1 MNKQTF
7 PYRGFMIDS
16 VRHFMPVGEI
26 RKMITAARI
35 CGMNRMHWH
44 LTDDQGWRIEIRK
57 YPELTKTGAVR
68 GRTFFGGVSETENN
82 NGYYTQDELLEV
94 VRFAGENGME
104 VVPEIEMPGHASA
117 LLAAYPEYG
126 CRRLPKG
133 AKPWTYT
140 VETAGGIFPNLV
152 CAGRESTYWF
162 LTDVLDEVMELFP
175 SRMIHL
181 GGDEALKIHW
191 RRCPDCQRRIM
202 EGSPDDEDDLQRMLL
217 LRIGTYLSDHGRSP
231 VVWSDVLK
239 GGLLPPFFIVQQW
252 MDDHENVRQ
261 FMAGGGN
268 VISSDNRTWYFD
280 YPYGATDVKKIWK
293 VRRIPEWAEG
303 YEQQLLG
310 IECPLWSE
318 RITNTERAAFMLFP
332 RLAAAGLKAK
342 PEERTWEDF
351 REEVRKTQQQ
361 IETLGLKG
369 APEEMWDMPAD
380 QAEADRQADRDRIY
394 APEAREYAFRSEQLV
409 LLEKTE
415 RFMRQIG
422 IPEGFL
428 LQAGDRMLDRLYH
441 SEPAEDPDGADRLIR
456 QLAEAVESREYGA
469 WSRIPENIWID
480 TMKCYPRFIAEHR
493 RSYGRDGFDRGS
505 WTIRQTGCRL
515 FRIGEL
521 EYELMNED
529 GERAV
534 SLHIPSDVR
543 LEPEL
548 LNDSVRRADEFLR
561 QYFPGW
567 QELPVICESW
577 LLSPKLK
584 KLLPP
589 EARILRFQEAFDL
602 TEEDPDD
609 TSALEWVFHVAEGQ
623 RDGLKIETLPETT
636 SLQRGMKAMLLK
648 GEKPGNA
655 RGVLARA
662 FR

>member
-82 NGYYTQDELLEV
+82 NGYYTQDELLEI

-152 CAGRESTYWF
+152 CAGREGTYW
-162 LTDVLDEVMELFP
+162 LLRDVLDEVMELFP

-202 EGSPDDEDDLQRMLL
+202 EGSPDDEDDLQLMLL

-268 VISSDNRTWYFD
+268 VISSHARTVI
-280 YPYGATDVKKIWK
+280 A
-293 VRRIPEWAEG
+293 
-303 YEQQLLG
+303 LG
-310 IECPLWSE
+310 SAC
-318 RITNTERAAFMLFP
+318 
-332 RLAAAGLKAK
+332 
-342 PEERTWEDF
+342 
-351 REEVRKTQQQ
+351 
-361 IETLGLKG
+361 
-369 APEEMWDMPAD
+369 
-380 QAEADRQADRDRIY
+380 
-394 APEAREYAFRSEQLV
+394 
-409 LLEKTE
+409 
-415 RFMRQIG
+415 
-422 IPEGFL
+422 
-428 LQAGDRMLDRLYH
+428 
-441 SEPAEDPDGADRLIR
+441 
-456 QLAEAVESREYGA
+456 
-469 WSRIPENIWID
+469 
-480 TMKCYPRFIAEHR
+480 
-493 RSYGRDGFDRGS
+493 GS
-505 WTIRQTGCRL
+505 W
-515 FRIGEL
+515 F
-521 EYELMNED
+521 
-529 GERAV
+529 V
-534 SLHIPSDVR
+534 
-543 LEPEL
+543 
-548 LNDSVRRADEFLR
+548 
-561 QYFPGW
+561 
-567 QELPVICESW
+567 
-577 LLSPKLK
+577 
-584 KLLPP
+584 
-589 EARILRFQEAFDL
+589 
-602 TEEDPDD
+602 
-609 TSALEWVFHVAEGQ
+609 
-623 RDGLKIETLPETT
+623 
-636 SLQRGMKAMLLK
+636 
-648 GEKPGNA
+648 A
-655 RGVLARA
+655 RGL
-662 FR
+662 